1 MRTLLNVAETFS
13 WMMRRTGHWTLKR
26 YDVTADIRIILYC
39 TMYIQWLMTTSF
51 KVFENFQQQIA
62 KKNYF
67 YFCEVRSNLKL
78 KKNFN
83 WLKTWFFYFEKKA
96 MFRIHDHDPYKK
108 VKIWIQINKKWHE
121 STTLLWSVH
130 KLCYNHNCSQDP
142 GISVPNV
149 PLLVFTKPL
158 YWFFIYFL

>member
-1 MRTLLNVAETFS
+1 
-13 WMMRRTGHWTLKR
+13 
-26 YDVTADIRIILYC
+26 
-39 TMYIQWLMTTSF
+39 MTTSF

-108 VKIWIQINKKWHE
+108 VKIWIALVAGTSTHVSIEVITDEIQIKNPQKTDE
-121 STTLLWSVH
+121 FENS
-130 KLCYNHNCSQDP
+130 
-142 GISVPNV
+142 
-149 PLLVFTKPL
+149 
-158 YWFFIYFL
+158 